1 MDNFGSIM
9 GDSEVLALLD
19 DNQSSPTNDGQSP
32 EKDEKNNDNDKQDN
46 ITEIVDP
53 LSLLDGGQVSEGVGN
68 EGKAKE
74 DTEAES
80 SGGSPNNSFSSI
92 AKALAETGIFPNFTE
107 DIIKDIRSQEDL
119 ISAMEKHKKDDLD
132 SEVRRVKEALDAG
145 VDSESIRQYEN
156 TLKYLDSITEEQ
168 LQSEKEESETLRK
181 NLIYQDFINKGFS
194 QEKARQMMERSFEA
208 GKDIEDAKEALKNN
222 KDHFRSEYDSIVN
235 ESKKKKEE
243 EERNVQVQIDKLK
256 ESIMSDSKVFG
267 DLELDNRTRQKI
279 CDNLIKPVFKGD
291 DGKYYT
297 SIQKFQKENPVEFQ
311 KFLGLCFT
319 LTDGFKSVD
328 GLFRQKLNKEKT
340 KIISGLESLINN
352 TSRASDGSIKF
363 VSDAEDTESSFLG
376 KNTRFA
382 F

>member
-1 MDNFGSIM
+1 
-9 GDSEVLALLD
+9 
-19 DNQSSPTNDGQSP
+19 
-32 EKDEKNNDNDKQDN
+32 
-46 ITEIVDP
+46 
-53 LSLLDGGQVSEGVGN
+53 
-68 EGKAKE
+68 
-74 DTEAES
+74 
-80 SGGSPNNSFSSI
+80 
-92 AKALAETGIFPNFTE
+92 
-107 DIIKDIRSQEDL
+107 
-119 ISAMEKHKKDDLD
+119 
-132 SEVRRVKEALDAG
+132 
-145 VDSESIRQYEN
+145 
-156 TLKYLDSITEEQ
+156 
-168 LQSEKEESETLRK
+168 
-181 NLIYQDFINKGFS
+181 
-194 QEKARQMMERSFEA
+194 MERSFEA

-243 EERNVQVQIDKLK
+243 EEKNVQVQIDKLK

-328 GLFRQKLNKEKT
+328 GLFRQKLNMEKT
-340 KIISGLESLINN
+340 KIISGLASLINN